1 VTSQTVKT
9 KHVLQEQHAVE
20 LALPAHMLFLIL
32 EEASRRGIEMREDL
46 RHRLDVAAAT
56 PLQGLDDLS
65 VSRVAKKTDDAAN
78 SLIRLLKTG
87 DVREAMYQLA
97 MFPVVLVDE
106 GYFGVA
112 KDQGN
117 MATLIGLLLIEDAKD
132 EKPDVNGY
140 APIWEIKEA
149 ALKKAARDILRNAQL
164 LGYYTHAMQ
173 LIAPNP

>member
-106 GYFGVA
+106 GYFG
-112 KDQGN
+112 
-117 MATLIGLLLIEDAKD
+117 LLLIEDAKD